1 MTTQGSQI
9 PTLAGDMTPE
19 DLRSIAAL
27 AMEAASAT
35 STALNAQAAHLSTLS
50 GVKTRKP
57 EIPDFDAKNVEV
69 WLKRTQS
76 AYDRA
81 GIVLPKDKFAFLE
94 SKFKVGANPKV
105 DEFLYG
111 EANEETWLAFTHYLC
126 KEYGR
131 TVQQEARFIRG
142 KHSRD
147 GRRPSQM
154 VAQILDKTRKV
165 SLEDV
170 VKDIIIAA
178 LPDSV
183 QQCITDKVQHLDMNQ
198 TANLADL
205 YFDQDGKELHP
216 STSPVHAVINDST
229 EDDDDHTDEE
239 GDVNAIKERFKRS
252 ANPPKTPSYSGSAS
266 KNATFNQPKRFPKT
280 PSKPKSPPKSG
291 FCRYHERFGDKARRC
306 QQPCSFKRAP
316 KAEAG
321 NRM

>member
-1 MTTQGSQI
+1 
-9 PTLAGDMTPE
+9 MTPE

-81 GIVLPKDKFAFLE
+81 GITLPKDKFAFLE
-94 SKFKVGANPKV
+94 SKFKVGANPKI

-111 EANEETWLAFTHYLC
+111 EANEETWLAFTRYLG

-170 VKDIIIAA
+170 VKDIVISA
-178 LPDSV
+178 LPDNV
-183 QQCITDKVQHLDMNQ
+183 QQCIVDKVQDLDMNQ
-198 TANLADL
+198 TASLADL
-205 YFDQDGKELHP
+205 YFDQEGKPLHP
-216 STSPVHAVINDST
+216 STSSVHTIVNSNP
-229 EDDDDHTDEE
+229 ENDDDNTSEDNDI
-239 GDVNAIKERFKRS
+239 NAIKGRHSNLKRP
-252 ANPPKTPSYSGSAS
+252 AGPSHVYSYNGNSS
-266 KNATFNQPKRFPKT
+266 KNATFNQRNRIPTTLSRTSQTT
-280 PSKPKSPPKSG
+280 PPSG
-291 FCRYHERFGDKARRC
+291 FCRYHDRFGKEARLC
-306 QQPCSFKRAP
+306 VQPCSFKKAP